1 METFINNWLAKT
13 VNLDGMKTVKLTNN
27 LFDLFWG
34 LGWKNQARF
43 KWVSQEK
50 EFILLPSKDQKHLP
64 KDCLT
69 ILNMTKELK

>member
-1 METFINNWLAKT
+1 MEIFINNWLAKT
-13 VNLDGMKTVKLTNN
+13 VNHDGMKTVKLTNN

-43 KWVSQEK
+43 KWDGKTK
-50 EFILLPSKDQKHLP
+50 EFILLPNKEQKHLP
-64 KDCLT
+64 KDYEN